1 MKAFKAFIKPFEA
14 PQRSVKIK
22 IQVKFVSSSGIG
34 TGKVNNMWSVF
45 KRRYSPGIQ
54 LQRDLKQSTC
64 EMLRL

>member
-22 IQVKFVSSSGIG
+22 IQVKFVSSSGIE
-34 TGKVNNMWSVF
+34 TGKVNMWSVF